1 MNRFFS
7 FILKR
12 NLDSAD
18 YSDPDTRSGVAN
30 LQGTGSIIVNALIF
44 IIKLSAGILI
54 NSISLIADSI
64 HTLSDILSSIIIM
77 VGFKLARK
85 PADSKHPFGHQR
97 IESITGIIVA
107 VLLIVTGIEFLR
119 SSFERILEPGIS
131 LSHSIIIVL
140 VIVTIVLKELLARFA
155 LFLGRTINS
164 SAIKADF
171 WHHRIDAVSSLF
183 VLIALISNALGFPSI
198 DGYMGILV
206 SLMIMYSG
214 IKILMEN
221 SDELIGSPPADDL
234 IAKIESI
241 VDRFKDR
248 GVFGIHDLIVNYY
261 GNRIVGSLHI
271 EIDEQISLMD
281 AHTISED
288 IEDTIDNETGM
299 YITIHIDPLNVHNPL
314 VNDIRN
320 TLREFAR
327 RYDEIDSVHD
337 VRLIGSDNW
346 LNVAFDLSIN
356 SNIPEKRKEDIRSD
370 MLHHLKSH
378 YSDIHDIVIKFEPLF
393 SY

>member
-1 MNRFFS
+1 MNRLFS
-7 FILKR
+7 FILKKYV
-12 NLDSAD
+12 DSAD

-30 LQGTGSIIVNALIF
+30 LQGTGSIVINALIF

-107 VLLIVTGIEFLR
+107 VLLIVTGLEFLR

-131 LSHSIIIVL
+131 LSHSIIIIL

-155 LFLGRTINS
+155 LFLGNTINS

-171 WHHRIDAVSSLF
+171 WHHRIDAISSLF

-221 SDELIGSPPADDL
+221 SDELIGSPPADNL
-234 IAKIESI
+234 IERIESI
-241 VDRFKDR
+241 VDKYTDR

-288 IEDTIDNETGM
+288 IEDTIENETGM
-299 YITIHIDPLNVHNPL
+299 FITIHIDPLNVHNPL
-314 VNDIRN
+314 VNEIRN
-320 TLREFAR
+320 TLREFTQ

-356 SNIPEKRKEDIRSD
+356 VNISEKKKEDIRSD
-370 MLHHLKSH
+370 ILIHLKSD
-378 YSDIHDIVIKFEPLF
+378 YSEIHDIVIKFEPLF